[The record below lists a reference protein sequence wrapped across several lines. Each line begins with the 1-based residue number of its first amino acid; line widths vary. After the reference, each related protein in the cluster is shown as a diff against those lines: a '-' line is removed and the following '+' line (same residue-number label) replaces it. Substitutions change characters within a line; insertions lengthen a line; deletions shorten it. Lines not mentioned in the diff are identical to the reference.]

1 MVFIKYLKN
10 GIINLILLKLTRLE
24 NYLSK
29 WLPNI
34 SGGSLLC
41 VSIKKLKPPKGFIKP
56 FKSGIVVLLLRVIE

>member
-1 MVFIKYLKN
+1 MIQN
-10 GIINLILLKLTRLE
+10 PEENMRINPVINSILLKLTRLE

-41 VSIKKLKPPKGFIKP
+41 VAVKK
-56 FKSGIVVLLLRVIE
+56 